1 MAHTS
6 TGYTTFFFIFLFNHI
21 YVVEHI
27 KVMIF
32 ISLNSKSIYASEE
45 AYRIEKLCIKIF
57 PLSSKTNYA
66 PKGKEKEWFSFMYI
80 NS

>member
-1 MAHTS
+1 
-6 TGYTTFFFIFLFNHI
+6 
-21 YVVEHI
+21 
-27 KVMIF
+27 MIF

-45 AYRIEKLCIKIF
+45 AYRIEKMCIKIF

-80 NS
+80 NSWKFDGKIFFMYSFDKKSISIDV